1 MGQSEGTMDHEGL
14 VLWGEMPFLDF
25 PYAGVVL
32 KCQIGL
38 FHSLK
43 TQVTWHSCFGFWSYN
58 VVFWTEKG
66 DSYTHGR
73 HCKTSKVLFS
83 CISFCNGLV
92 LQRPFPR
99 FLHCMGMKP

>member
-1 MGQSEGTMDHEGL
+1 MGQSEGTMDHWGL

-43 TQVTWHSCFGFWSYN
+43 NAGYLAFLLWFLGLQCRV
-58 VVFWTEKG
+58 WTEKG
-66 DSYTHGR
+66 NSYTHGR
-73 HCKTSKVLFS
+73 HCKTPKVM
-83 CISFCNGLV
+83 
-92 LQRPFPR
+92 
-99 FLHCMGMKP
+99 LHYSNDVGMINHLT